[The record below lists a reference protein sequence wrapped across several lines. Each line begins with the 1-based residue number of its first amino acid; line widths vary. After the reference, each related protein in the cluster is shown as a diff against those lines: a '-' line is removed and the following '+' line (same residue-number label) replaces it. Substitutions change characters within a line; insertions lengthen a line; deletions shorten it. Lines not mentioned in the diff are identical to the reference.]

1 MKTET
6 IYKLLL
12 VTLFFYL
19 IFSISV
25 GRIMHTNIDS
35 LEAARDSLII
45 ELDKSK
51 QETQILEDELQF
63 REDEIT
69 YWGMKYDSVKTY
81 LQRNK

>member
-6 IYKLLL
+6 IYKLLT
-12 VTLFFYL
+12 VTLSFYV
-19 IFSISV
+19 IFSIFISY
-25 GRIMHTNIDS
+25 IMHNNIDS
-35 LEAARDSLII
+35 LESVRDSLTI

-51 QETQILEDELQF
+51 KETQILEDELQF